1 THSTPEACALA
12 IRTDAGT
19 VLHTGDWKF
28 EPNPVIGKP
37 TDFDALERLG
47 DEGVLAMIG
56 DSTNVL
62 SEKREGT
69 EADVRE
75 SLIKLF
81 SEYNGKIAA
90 ACFASN
96 VARLE
101 SIAIAAKANGRCVS
115 LVGRSL
121 WRIEGAARAV
131 GYLKGIDDFIE
142 AEEAR
147 QLPDDKVVYICTGS
161 QGEPR
166 AALSRIAKNT
176 HRFLRLGEGDVVI
189 FSSRVIPGNEKSIFE
204 LQNNL
209 YSLGVEI
216 VTEQD
221 RFIHVSGHPS
231 REELEQLYK
240 IIRPK
245 ISIPAHGEARHLI
258 EHCLLAESLGVEK
271 TEVIENGQMVCLSDD
286 VCNHVDIIGE
296 VKTGRLAI
304 DGKNIVAYDSPAL
317 RARRKI
323 IYNCS
328 AVITIVIDSKC
339 RIVGEPQ
346 LSVPGLIDSGT
357 QKEELKA
364 IIKEVR
370 HSLKGMHKNK
380 IKNDDSVSNVVRQA
394 VRRSINNTFGKKP
407 ITDVHLVR
415 I

>member
-1 THSTPEACALA
+1 MMTNQEY
-12 IRTDAGT
+12 
-19 VLHTGDWKF
+19 KK
-28 EPNPVIGKP
+28 IGKNLYKYKWCP
-37 TDFDALERLG
+37 YYKCLNNQPFAPFKRLVYYNG
-47 DEGVLAMIG
+47 QFVDGVIEANAIEGWVRKAIIAYVNYNVEYGGIG
-56 DSTNVL
+56 HELYLNS
-62 SEKREGT
+62 
-69 EADVRE
+69 ADGGE
-75 SLIKLF
+75 YYEIKL
-81 SEYNGKIAA
+81 
-90 ACFASN
+90 
-96 VARLE
+96 
-101 SIAIAAKANGRCVS
+101 
-115 LVGRSL
+115 
-121 WRIEGAARAV
+121 
-131 GYLKGIDDFIE
+131 
-142 AEEAR
+142 
-147 QLPDDKVVYICTGS
+147 
-161 QGEPR
+161 
-166 AALSRIAKNT
+166 
-176 HRFLRLGEGDVVI
+176 EGDVVI